1 MRRLPILLSATLI
14 GPGAMLA
21 VPVPAEAAIP
31 DVVRAVQQ
39 QLVKGASMKFT
50 QYGTVTLNGRNRS
63 ANHMARV
70 FRFNPIQDGTL
81 QLGRNGIA
89 AVGLTRRVAFDRENL
104 PLAKEHAAEGDLVA
118 KSLVTQTRPHRW
130 VNTNGWFYDTARL
143 WTAGLPGGKTW
154 ARRAK
159 GTPAVTAFRDQVI
172 NIFEIR
178 TLKTLIANADERKFG
193 LPNPAGKTPA
203 MRKTGWYAGS
213 ITFGELYK
221 LSPTFRAVAGKRPDA
236 SFTHRVVIWRIIFD
250 ANGLPFQFGSGW
262 SVKDRQKNA
271 DGGGATIKVVSWG
284 PATTIARPKPAQ
296 VGVVRAPAG
305 GLPAF
310 DNMVEMIKAAL

>member
-1 MRRLPILLSATLI
+1 MLLSALLI
-14 GPGAMLA
+14 GLA
-21 VPVPAEAAIP
+21 AALARPVPAEAAIP

-39 QLVKGASMKFT
+39 QLVKGASIKFT

-63 ANHMARV
+63 ANNMARV
-70 FRFNPIQDGTL
+70 FRFNPVQDGRL
-81 QLGRNGIA
+81 QLGRNGVT
-89 AVGLTRRVAFDRENL
+89 AVGLTRRVDFDRENL

-118 KSLVTQTRPHRW
+118 KSLVIQTQSHRW
-130 VNTNGWFYDTARL
+130 VNTGGWFYNTGRL
-143 WTAGLPGGKTW
+143 WTAGLPEGKTW
-154 ARRAK
+154 ARRGK
-159 GTPAVTAFRDQVI
+159 GTPAATAFRDQVI
-172 NIFEIR
+172 NIFEIG
-178 TLKTLIANADERKFG
+178 TLKALIADADERKFG

-203 MRKTGWYAGS
+203 MRKTGWYSGS
-213 ITFGELYK
+213 ITFGELYD
-221 LSPTFRAVAGKRPDA
+221 LSPTFREVAGKRPDTSIA
-236 SFTHRVVIWRIIFD
+236 NRAIGWRIIFD

-262 SVKDRQKNA
+262 SVEDKRKSA